1 MGWTF
6 PNHTPTRKR
15 LVDWLLEHQNEPGR
29 YEIIDHSQRGNV
41 LYTVFRNIAEDYRFI
56 VVFLL
61 EGPSATSRYAGDFA
75 WGYKDIDESM
85 GPSVL
90 GCPERLLRQSEAQSQ
105 NARAWREACRLERRA
120 RAERRQLAK
129 TCRSGDRLRY
139 HAGRAREGAVIASVT
154 FVRHYSS
161 TFFVGRDVDG
171 KLWRYRWDSVVL
183 VDSSKASITDVA

>member
-61 EGPSATSRYAGDFA
+61 EGPSVTSRYAGDFA

-90 GCPERLLRQSEAQSQ
+90 GCPERLLRQSDTQSR
-105 NARAWREACRLERRA
+105 NACAWREACRHERRV
-120 RAERRQLAK
+120 RAERRRLAK
-129 TCRSGDRLRY
+129 ASQAGDRLRY
-139 HAGRAREGAVIASVT
+139 SLGLTHGADVIASVT

-161 TFFVGRDVDG
+161 TFFIGKDTEGR
-171 KLWRYRWDSVVL
+171 LWRYRWRFVV
-183 VDSSKASITDVA
+183 VDTLLTGRDCNAA